1 MYLLLIVGQTFS
13 GSTDKV
19 FQPPSLPISLDFTYN
34 NLLLFSMVGSGRNSK
49 SMVIL
54 ERSFGGDK
62 REKMSQGGGDRKGGN
77 RFEPLNNDTDN
88 PDIDDFERAIRL
100 SLMDQERGK
109 VKI

>member
-1 MYLLLIVGQTFS
+1 M
-13 GSTDKV
+13 
-19 FQPPSLPISLDFTYN
+19 DFTYN
-34 NLLLFSMVGSGRNSK
+34 DLLLFSMVGSGKNSK

-62 REKMSQGGGDRKGGN
+62 REKMSQGGEDRKGGN
-77 RFEPLNNDTDN
+77 RFEPLNNETDN
-88 PDIDDFERAIRL
+88 PDIDDMERAIRL

>member
-1 MYLLLIVGQTFS
+1 M
-13 GSTDKV
+13 
-19 FQPPSLPISLDFTYN
+19 DFTYN

-62 REKMSQGGGDRKGGN
+62 REKMNQGDRKGGN

-100 SLMDQERGK
+100 SLMEQERGK
-109 VKI
+109 DKI

>member
-1 MYLLLIVGQTFS
+1 
-13 GSTDKV
+13 
-19 FQPPSLPISLDFTYN
+19 
-34 NLLLFSMVGSGRNSK
+34 MVGSGRNSK

-62 REKMSQGGGDRKGGN
+62 REKMNQGDRKGGN

-100 SLMDQERGK
+100 SLMEQERGK
-109 VKI
+109 DKI

>member
-1 MYLLLIVGQTFS
+1 M
-13 GSTDKV
+13 
-19 FQPPSLPISLDFTYN
+19 DFKY
-34 NLLLFSMVGSGRNSK
+34 LLLFSMVGSGRNSK

-62 REKMSQGGGDRKGGN
+62 REKMNQGDRKGGN

-100 SLMDQERGK
+100 SLMEQERGK
-109 VKI
+109 IKI